1 MMDSPR
7 PAAYPSAAS
16 HGEVGVDEP
25 VAALAFVAVLG
36 ATSLAAFS
44 ARWFHRR
51 DVLPHLEGWALA
63 DRGFGAAVTWFLLGG
78 SIFTAYTFAAVP
90 GLAYGTGALGFF
102 PLAYTVIL
110 CPVLFVLLPR
120 LWAAARRSGAVTVAD
135 WVRARY
141 DSPALM
147 LVVAVTGVLATM
159 PYIALQLLGVRAV
172 LAAGG
177 LYPDGLAG
185 DLSLTAVFGVLAGA
199 TYHSGL
205 RAPAVISLVKG
216 VLVFGAAAGVLIT
229 AVVHV
234 GGFGAVFAGAEAELG
249 PAGGLLLA
257 PSAHTA
263 FATLAL
269 GSALAL
275 PMYPHVLTAA
285 FAAGGVDP
293 LRRAIV
299 AIPAWTF
306 VLGLFGLLGIT
317 ALAVGV
323 DAPVGN
329 AELAVPLM
337 VRELLPELISG
348 AVFGALAVGA
358 LVPAAVMSVAV
369 AALFTRNIYAEFF
382 APRTTPKAEV
392 RVARWVSLLAKV
404 AALAFVFGLRDQDAI
419 NLQLLGG
426 IWILQTFPAV
436 VLGLF
441 GPRRSPPA
449 LLAGW
454 VAGMVL
460 GTALAVAGGF
470 SSIVAVG
477 PVLLYVAVVALVANL
492 AVVAAVTAVR
502 ARVAVA

>member
-1 MMDSPR
+1 M
-7 PAAYPSAAS
+7 
-16 HGEVGVDEP
+16 DEP
-25 VAALAFVAVLG
+25 LATVAFIAVLG
-36 ATSLAAFS
+36 VTSMLAFS

-63 DRGFGAAVTWFLLGG
+63 DRRFGTGVTWFLLGG

-120 LWAAARRSGAVTVAD
+120 LWSAARETGAVTVAD
-135 WVRARY
+135 YVRARY

-147 LVVAVTGVLATM
+147 LVVALTGVLATM

-177 LYPDGLAG
+177 LYPEGLAG
-185 DLSLTAVFGVLAGA
+185 DLALTAVFAVLAGA
-199 TYHSGL
+199 TFRSGL
-205 RAPAVISLVKG
+205 RAPAVISLAKG
-216 VLVFGAAAGVLIT
+216 VLVFGAAFGVVGV
-229 AVVHV
+229 AVGHL
-234 GGFGAVFAGAEAELG
+234 GGFAAVFDGAERELG
-249 PAGGLLLA
+249 AGGGLLLDPA
-257 PSAHTA
+257 LHPA

-285 FAAGGVDP
+285 FAADSP
-293 LRRAIV
+293 DALRRSAV
-299 AIPAWTF
+299 AMPAWTF
-306 VLGLFGLLGIT
+306 VLGLFGLLGIA
-317 ALAVGV
+317 ALAAGIT
-323 DAPVGN
+323 APVGN
-329 AELAVPLM
+329 AEVAVPLL
-337 VRELLPELISG
+337 VRELLPELASG

-369 AALFTRNIYAEFF
+369 ATLFTRNVYVEFF
-382 APRTTPKAEV
+382 LPRATPKHEV
-392 RVARWVSLLAKV
+392 KVARWVSLVAKV
-404 AALAFVFGLRDQDAI
+404 AALGFVFGLREQDAI

-436 VLGLF
+436 ALGLF
-441 GPRRSPPA
+441 TGWWHRSA

-454 VAGMVL
+454 AAGMVV
-460 GTALAVAGGF
+460 GTVLAVTGGF
-470 SSIVAVG
+470 TSVVAIG
-477 PVLLYVAVVALVANL
+477 PVLVYVAVVALAVNL
-492 AVVAAVTAVR
+492 AVAAVLTPVFSGRGMPR
-502 ARVAVA
+502 AGVAT

>member
-1 MMDSPR
+1 M
-7 PAAYPSAAS
+7 
-16 HGEVGVDEP
+16 DEP
-25 VAALAFVAVLG
+25 LATLAFIAVLG
-36 ATSLAAFS
+36 VTSMLAFS

-51 DVLPHLEGWALA
+51 DVLPHLEGWALG
-63 DRGFGAAVTWFLLGG
+63 DRRFGTGVTWFLLGG

-120 LWAAARRSGAVTVAD
+120 LWTAARETGAVTVAD
-135 WVRARY
+135 YVRARY

-147 LVVAVTGVLATM
+147 LVVALTGVLATM

-177 LYPDGLAG
+177 LYPEGLAG
-185 DLSLTAVFGVLAGA
+185 DLALTAVFAVLAGA
-199 TYHSGL
+199 TFRSGL
-205 RAPAVISLVKG
+205 RVPAVISLVKG
-216 VLVFGAAAGVLIT
+216 VLVFGAAFGVV
-229 AVVHV
+229 AVVV
-234 GGFGAVFAGAEAELG
+234 GRLGGFAAVFDGAEHELRSAG
-249 PAGGLLLA
+249 TGGGLLLDPA
-257 PSAHTA
+257 LHPA

-285 FAAGGVDP
+285 FAAESPDA
-293 LRRAIV
+293 LRRSTV
-299 AIPAWTF
+299 AMPAWTF
-306 VLGLFGLLGIT
+306 VLGLFGLLGVA
-317 ALAVGV
+317 ALAAGV
-323 DAPVGN
+323 VAPVGN
-329 AELAVPLM
+329 AEVAVPLL
-337 VRELLPELISG
+337 VRELLPELASG

-369 AALFTRNIYAEFF
+369 AALFTRNVYVEFF
-382 APRTTPKAEV
+382 LPHATPKHEV

-404 AALAFVFGLRDQDAI
+404 AALAFVFGLREQDAI

-436 VLGLF
+436 ALGLF
-441 GPRRSPPA
+441 TRWWHRSA

-454 VAGMVL
+454 AVGMVV
-460 GTALAVAGGF
+460 GTVLAVAGGF
-470 SSIVAVG
+470 TSVVAIG
-477 PVLLYVAVVALVANL
+477 PVLLYVAVVALAVNL
-492 AVVAAVTAVR
+492 AVAAVLTPVFSGR
-502 ARVAVA
+502 AEVAP